1 MDCIG
6 GINEISKVSEINES
20 EKKTISKE
28 ILDKFD
34 KLMGDDK
41 IHLKP
46 IEDGEQSHKLNSS
59 EIERKFNGLFDVGDF
74 FKTTESSNRRNIEMT
89 DCEKIYDTVN
99 LESHYSEKRE
109 QNSKYEFNEN
119 TYETDDNGNI
129 YKKNGELLPDIEYT
143 VNGNI
148 YKTDERGNKISC
160 DAWPEYTENGLRN
173 IKEQREAGGE
183 ERQDGDDGGH
193 IIARMLGGAEGDE
206 NLVAMR
212 RTINRGDYKK
222 MENEIAKALQE
233 EKQVT
238 VHIDLEY
245 GEDSTRPSKIRAQY
259 IIDGRKTIC
268 QFDNVEN
275 STELSEFLYDKI
287 SQEDYKNLKA
297 EIEDMK
303 TEGME
308 ASVTSVKMQYDENGE
323 PKRII
328 VGFLEESTGKKTYKV
343 YEPRQEA

>member
-6 GINEISKVSEINES
+6 GINEISKISEIHES

-41 IHLKP
+41 IHFKP
-46 IEDGEQSHKLNSS
+46 LEDEEQWHKLDSS

-74 FKTTESSNRRNIEMT
+74 FKTKENFNIGNIERT
-89 DCEKIYDTVN
+89 DREMICGTVN
-99 LESHYSEKRE
+99 LEAHYSEKRE
-109 QNSKYEFNEN
+109 QNSKYEFNGN

-148 YKTDERGNKISC
+148 YKTDQRGNKISC
-160 DAWPEYTENGLRN
+160 DAWPEYTEDGLRN
-173 IKEQREAGGE
+173 MKEQREAGGE
-183 ERQDGDDGGH
+183 ERQDDDDGGH

-206 NLVAMR
+206 NLVPMR

-233 EKQVT
+233 GKQVEL
-238 VHIDLEY
+238 HIDLEY
-245 GEDSTRPSKIRAQY
+245 DEASSRPSKIRAQY
-259 IIDGRKTIC
+259 IIDGRKTIS

-303 TEGME
+303 TEGIE
-308 ASVTSVKMQYDENGE
+308 ASVTSVKMQYDENEE
-323 PKRII
+323 PERII